1 MAKQETERQA
11 GASTEGG
18 DGVTQRGCLRR
29 GCGGLLGRGLL
40 IALALLLLFAGWEWL
55 TWPDV
60 AGLAEARPESTAFI
74 DDARDEADD
83 GQVAWTWVSYGA
95 ISPHLKRAVLVSED
109 IGFFDHD
116 GFEDAEIETALRE
129 AWEKKRLPRGASTL
143 TQQMAKNLYLSPSIN
158 PWRKVKEA
166 MLTRELEE
174 HLSKRRIFEI
184 YLNVAQFGP
193 DVFGAE
199 AAARRYFGKSA
210 AALSEAE
217 AAQLAASLPRPRT
230 WHPGVTDGRYRWKI
244 NLIRQRMNDAGW
256 LWKVI

>member
-1 MAKQETERQA
+1 MARRRKKEN
-11 GASTEGG
+11 G
-18 DGVTQRGCLRR
+18 DGGSRGRGCLRR
-29 GCGGLLGRGLL
+29 GCGGLFGRGLL
-40 IALALLLLFAGWEWL
+40 LALGLLVLFAAWQLL

-60 AGLAEARPESTAFI
+60 TALAEARPESTAFI
-74 DDARDEADD
+74 DDVRDET
-83 GQVAWTWVSYGA
+83 GEVAWTWVGYGN

-129 AWEKKRLPRGASTL
+129 AWKEKRMPRGASTL
-143 TQQMAKNLYLSPSIN
+143 SQQTAKNLYLSPSVN

-199 AAARRYFGKSA
+199 AAARRYFGKPA
-210 AALSEAE
+210 AALNEGE
-217 AAQLAASLPRPRT
+217 AAQLAAALPRPRT
-230 WHPGVTDGRYRWKI
+230 WHPGVTDGRYRWKV
-244 NLIRQRMNDAGW
+244 NLIRQRMNEAGW

>member
-1 MAKQETERQA
+1 MAKRKTDETGRSENDEQK
-11 GASTEGG
+11 SP
-18 DGVTQRGCLRR
+18 RR
-29 GCGGLLGRGLL
+29 GCGSLLGRGVLV
-40 IALALLLLFAGWEWL
+40 ILALLLLGAAWQWL

-60 AGLAEARPESTAFI
+60 AGLAEARPETTAFI
-74 DDARDEADD
+74 DDVRGET
-83 GQVAWTWVSYGA
+83 GEVAWSWVPYGS
-95 ISPHLKRAVLVSED
+95 ISPHLKRAILVSED

-129 AWEKKRLPRGASTL
+129 AWQKKRLPRGASTL
-143 TQQMAKNLYLSPSIN
+143 SQQTAKNLYLSASLN
-158 PWRKVKEA
+158 PWRKLKEA

-210 AALSEAE
+210 AALTEGE
-217 AAQLAASLPRPRT
+217 AAQLAAALPRPRT
-230 WHPGVTDGRYRWKI
+230 WHPGVTDGRYRWKV